1 MELIPLFT
9 DTGCRTGH
17 YAARSRHP
25 SVSPSNP
32 YKTTPGEMLPGGVA
46 VVVTASP
53 ETVGGRAAH
62 AGLGHWGPLPRAGT
76 DEQARRP
83 WHAGRFG
90 PVPARPGPE
99 ADDAFGDPGQ
109 RSKGRDAGGQQ
120 GTLARGPGGG
130 GTSLFGPGTPRPPA
144 SRPNT
149 REARRRQGAV
159 LSRQAASHA
168 RRPWVGVR
176 RFDPPDRPQSGVTFR
191 RTVTEGGEPLDPPD
205 DYWHGRPGGRRR
217 VRGTAGLGSYSHGW
231 S

>member
-90 PVPARPGPE
+90 PVLARPGPE

-109 RSKGRDAGGQQ
+109 RSRGETPGASKGRWHGVRVARDEPVKVRAHRLHQPRDPTGGKRR
-120 GTLARGPGGG
+120 GDRERAYPGKLLATPDVRGSVCGG
-130 GTSLFGPGTPRPPA
+130 LTPPTDPSRA
-144 SRPNT
+144 SR
-149 REARRRQGAV
+149 
-159 LSRQAASHA
+159 
-168 RRPWVGVR
+168 
-176 RFDPPDRPQSGVTFR
+176 SGER
-191 RTVTEGGEPLDPPD
+191 
-205 DYWHGRPGGRRR
+205 
-217 VRGTAGLGSYSHGW
+217 
-231 S
+231 

>member
-109 RSKGRDAGGQQ
+109 RSRRRDASQH
-120 GTLARGPGGG
+120 GTLVRGPRGGR
-130 GTSLFGPGTPRPPA
+130 TSL
-144 SRPNT
+144 
-149 REARRRQGAV
+149 
-159 LSRQAASHA
+159 
-168 RRPWVGVR
+168 
-176 RFDPPDRPQSGVTFR
+176 SGVSGYIASTGPSSPTR
-191 RTVTEGGEPLDPPD
+191 GA
-205 DYWHGRPGGRRR
+205 WGRPITPQRGESGVVSGSKLLATPD
-217 VRGTAGLGSYSHGW
+217 VRGSA
-231 S
+231 